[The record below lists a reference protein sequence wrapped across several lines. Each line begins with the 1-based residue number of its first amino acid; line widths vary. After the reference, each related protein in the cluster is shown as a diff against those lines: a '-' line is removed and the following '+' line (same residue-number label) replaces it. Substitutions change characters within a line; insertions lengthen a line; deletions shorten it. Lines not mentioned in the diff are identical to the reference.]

1 MNISQ
6 IIAVVGFL
14 VIVIIIITLLL
25 KKFREERAEE
35 KKERKLRG
43 ESEEEKDEK
52 KVSRGS
58 KPLLN
63 FFKNIQSILLPMCIY
78 ITILIS
84 FSILLPDLWRKYWD
98 NQEFFWVSQA
108 YLGTMIV
115 LRYVGISSIRWVL
128 RIVFSIIIITYLYGK
143 MPETTEE
150 MTKTSAVYSLTQ
162 GEVYGNRL
170 ATIGPEWSQ
179 EFVIPKK
186 GGVMRIKRVDPS
198 IPLECLVT
206 LIDDNKKIFK
216 IPGVGEGYGDFNLP
230 DSEGLKIRT
239 TYPTTTTVWII
250 IKPL

>member
-6 IIAVVGFL
+6 IIAVVVFL
-14 VIVIIIITLLL
+14 AIVIIIIALLL

-43 ESEEEKDEK
+43 ESSEEEKDEK

-98 NQEFFWVSQA
+98 NKEFFWVSQA

-143 MPETTEE
+143 M
-150 MTKTSAVYSLTQ
+150 
-162 GEVYGNRL
+162 
-170 ATIGPEWSQ
+170 
-179 EFVIPKK
+179 
-186 GGVMRIKRVDPS
+186 
-198 IPLECLVT
+198 
-206 LIDDNKKIFK
+206 
-216 IPGVGEGYGDFNLP
+216 
-230 DSEGLKIRT
+230 
-239 TYPTTTTVWII
+239 
-250 IKPL
+250 

>member
-14 VIVIIIITLLL
+14 AIVIIIIALLL

-43 ESEEEKDEK
+43 ESSEEEKDEK

-84 FSILLPDLWRKYWD
+84 FSILLPDLWGKYWGD
-98 NQEFFWVSQA
+98 KEFFWVSQVYIVA
-108 YLGTMIV
+108 MIAIRRLDVASIRFV
-115 LRYVGISSIRWVL
+115 LRGA
-128 RIVFSIIIITYLYGK
+128 FSVIIALYLYGK
-143 MPETTEE
+143 MPETTKE
-150 MTKTSAVYSLTQ
+150 MPKTSGASLTQ

-179 EFVIPKK
+179 KFVIPKE
-186 GGVMRIKRVDPS
+186 GGTLRIKRVDPS

-206 LIDDNKKIFK
+206 LIDDSKKIFK
-216 IPGVGEGYGDFNLP
+216 IPGVEEGYGDFNLP
-230 DSEGLKIRT
+230 DSEGLRIRT

>member
-63 FFKNIQSILLPMCIY
+63 FFKNTQSVLLPMCIY

-84 FSILLPDLWRKYWD
+84 FSILLPDLWGKYWGD
-98 NQEFFWVSQA
+98 KEFFWVSQVYIVA
-108 YLGTMIV
+108 MIAIRRLDVASIKFV
-115 LRYVGISSIRWVL
+115 LRGA
-128 RIVFSIIIITYLYGK
+128 FSVIIALYLYGK
-143 MPETTEE
+143 MPETTKE
-150 MTKTSAVYSLTQ
+150 MPKTSGASLTQ

-186 GGVMRIKRVDPS
+186 GGPLRIKR
-198 IPLECLVT
+198 
-206 LIDDNKKIFK
+206 
-216 IPGVGEGYGDFNLP
+216 
-230 DSEGLKIRT
+230 
-239 TYPTTTTVWII
+239 
-250 IKPL
+250 

>member
-14 VIVIIIITLLL
+14 AIVIIIIAFLL

-43 ESEEEKDEK
+43 ESSEEEKDEK

-63 FFKNIQSILLPMCIY
+63 FFKNIQSILLPICIY

-84 FSILLPDLWRKYWD
+84 FSILLPDLWGKYWGD
-98 NQEFFWVSQA
+98 KEFFWVSQVYIVA
-108 YLGTMIV
+108 MIAIRRLDVASIRFV
-115 LRYVGISSIRWVL
+115 LRVA
-128 RIVFSIIIITYLYGK
+128 FSVIIALYLYGK

-150 MTKTSAVYSLTQ
+150 MTKTSGASLTQ

-179 EFVIPKK
+179 KIVFPKE
-186 GGVMRIKRVDPS
+186 GGTLRIKRENPNN
-198 IPLECLVT
+198 PLECLVT
-206 LIDDNKKIFK
+206 LIDDSSKK
-216 IPGVGEGYGDFNLP
+216 
-230 DSEGLKIRT
+230 
-239 TYPTTTTVWII
+239 
-250 IKPL
+250 